1 MESDRPRPRANGN
14 PNPGRQT
21 ASRRGRRRQK
31 ARMFGGFF
39 LPESQNKSTG
49 RDPETF
55 PPATRTPDHVRCLSP
70 PRKRHRPTSG
80 VFPKRAKDT
89 GPRPVSFPN
98 AEKTPAHVRCPFP
111 PAEEHRTWSGVFPPR
126 GKDTDP
132 CPVSFPNTERTP
144 DHVRCSSH
152 PHTGRHTSFIVLVW
166 GVAGQRAPWP
176 PESSMAC
183 GAAGW
188 QNTRHADK
196 IQPSR
201 QPVVVAY
208 AAHAIAAGHAAAA
221 I

>member
-1 MESDRPRPRANGN
+1 
-14 PNPGRQT
+14 
-21 ASRRGRRRQK
+21 
-31 ARMFGGFF
+31 MFGGFF

-55 PPATRTPDHVRCLSP
+55 PPATRTPDHVRCLP
-70 PRKRHRPTSG
+70 KTRKRHRLTSG
-80 VFPKRAKDT
+80 VFPK
-89 GPRPVSFPN
+89 
-98 AEKTPAHVRCPFP
+98 H
-111 PAEEHRTWSGVFPPR
+111 

-132 CPVSFPNTERTP
+132 CPVSSQNTERTP
-144 DHVRCSSH
+144 DHVRCTSH
-152 PHTGRHTSFIVLVW
+152 PHTRRHTSFIVLVW

-183 GAAGW
+183 GFAGW
-188 QNTRHADK
+188 PNTRHADK